1 MVADNGGGEV
11 IQTNN
16 TIEDGMGNQGNYEWV
31 DVGDEM
37 CVLGEVANNDG
48 NDMLSVDLMEAL
60 HKV

>member
-1 MVADNGGGEV
+1 
-11 IQTNN
+11 
-16 TIEDGMGNQGNYEWV
+16 MGNQGNYEWV

-48 NDMLSVDLMEAL
+48 NDMLYVDLMEAL